1 MSLTGGEV
9 CKAKTCQGRL
19 ADAGRLKTHRD
30 VFELV

>member
-9 CKAKTCQGRL
+9 CEAKTCQGRL
-19 ADAGRLKTHRD
+19 ADAGRLKTHWD